1 MSASPVSVSSQEE
14 YMVEAIT
21 NKRIKNGRTEY
32 EVKWQGYS
40 DNEKTWEPIE
50 NLQSV
55 MTYVLDF
62 EQTLKQKQPQE
73 VGEGNY
79 DDGDS
84 ADEILQIRK
93 DNDGQNLLFQVS
105 WKVKNNRAPKV
116 SWINQNTLKMHNP
129 EILIDYLLKKIKWPN
144 NK

>member
-1 MSASPVSVSSQEE
+1 MSGSPVSVSSQEE

-21 NKRIKNGRTEY
+21 NKRVKNGRTEY

-62 EQTLKQKQPQE
+62 EQSLKQKQNQE
-73 VGEGNY
+73 VGEGTY

-105 WKVKNNRAPKV
+105 WKQKNNRAPKV
-116 SWINQNTLKMHNP
+116 SWVNQNTLKMHNP

>member
-21 NKRIKNGRTEY
+21 NKRVKNGRTEY

-40 DNEKTWEPIE
+40 ENEKTWEPIE

-62 EQTLKQKQPQE
+62 EQSLKTKPQE
-73 VGEGNY
+73 VGEGSY
-79 DDGDS
+79 EEGDS
-84 ADEILQIRK
+84 ADEIIQIRK

-105 WKVKNNRAPKV
+105 WKQKNSRAPKV
-116 SWINQNTLKMHNP
+116 SWINQNSLKMHNP

>member
-62 EQTLKQKQPQE
+62 EQSLKLKQPQE

-105 WKVKNNRAPKV
+105 WKQKNNRAPKL
-116 SWINQNTLKMHNP
+116 SWVNQNTLKMHNP

>member
-21 NKRIKNGRTEY
+21 NKRVKNGRTEY

-40 DNEKTWEPIE
+40 ENEKTWEPIE

-62 EQTLKQKQPQE
+62 EQSLKTKPQE
-73 VGEGNY
+73 VGEGSY
-79 DDGDS
+79 EDGDS
-84 ADEILQIRK
+84 ADEIIQIRK

-105 WKVKNNRAPKV
+105 WKLKNSRAPKV
-116 SWINQNTLKMHNP
+116 SWINQNSLKMHNP

>member
-1 MSASPVSVSSQEE
+1 MSTSPLSASSQEE

-21 NKRIKNGRTEY
+21 NKRFKNGRAEY
-32 EVKWQGYS
+32 EIKWQGYS

-55 MTYVLDF
+55 MTYVLEF
-62 EQTLKQKQPQE
+62 EQSLKAS
-73 VGEGNY
+73 GEGSY

-84 ADEILQIRK
+84 ADEIISIKK

-105 WKVKNNRAPKV
+105 WKQKNRRAPQV
-116 SWINQNTLKMHNP
+116 SWINQSSLKMHNP

-144 NK
+144 SK